1 MPLSEEIDR
10 KGDPIVA
17 MTSTI
22 SSNLIRLNLSDLW
35 MHPNSFGC
43 GVVGALSVPRPKEL
57 DRGTLRKLIKLAGLT
72 VDEFVELL

>member
-1 MPLSEEIDR
+1 MPRSEEIDR

-43 GVVGALSVPRPKEL
+43 GMVGAYIGCVKKSK
-57 DRGTLRKLIKLAGLT
+57 GC
-72 VDEFVELL
+72 DEKIQKKCRI